1 MLFYTLDTLIY
12 LTDVLFSKIHLLFK
26 KKNSMF
32 QWFQQPNYFYIL
44 YNLETKSYVITI
56 CIHASFCICVYGITK
71 SWLSIINNFLLMVT
85 KQTNNI
91 HTYIHTYK
99 MYSIPVSILHSR
111 RAYYCAHTTHLHQI
125 PYIWTL
131 FLEWELRWIK
141 ILKLMGQTRVDFGMA
156 PRLRVDMQK
165 EQLIGE
171 LSHT

>member
-12 LTDVLFSKIHLLFK
+12 LTDVLFSKIHLFFK

-91 HTYIHTYK
+91 HTYIHTK
-99 MYSIPVSILHSR
+99 CI
-111 RAYYCAHTTHLHQI
+111 AYRLVYFIRGEHTIVHTQPI
-125 PYIWTL
+125 C
-131 FLEWELRWIK
+131 IK
-141 ILKLMGQTRVDFGMA
+141 F
-156 PRLRVDMQK
+156 
-165 EQLIGE
+165 
-171 LSHT
+171 HTSEHCF